1 MKQKVMNIK
10 PQEVTENGERSLRY
24 KGSDGN
30 YHTIGASEDA
40 SQDKTSNLAFPDF
53 VKEVNTDDSE
63 FEVSYK
69 ASFSDLT
76 TMRQG
81 YQEPTAANANDDS
94 VRATIVTECDE
105 IFSASDTILVQGV
118 NGYEPDGVTVSNKEL
133 VLLVLSCD
141 DTNGLRVKAL
151 NGKKIGFVE
160 GCVPSI
166 TRGAVLIKMGRMMS
180 AEDATSPE
188 VALPEE
194 YSYTQYCQ
202 RFAMQLREDST
213 RVSGI
218 ITASSPLNDSEREV
232 LEHFTKMRNRS
243 MLFGVAAKSYN
254 IDFEEVISTSGIWH
268 LAGKDFVY
276 DDDGFT
282 KESVLDLMREAF
294 TNCKSSSAKVLI
306 GGTDLISIMN
316 KMDSDQVF
324 AGTDA
329 GVRALHSTFGS
340 LYLVTSELF
349 DDCGMESAGMI
360 IDLAYIEKH
369 VKQPLRG
376 DFIDYVDTNGN
387 RIRGLLFTEECAM
400 VLKNP
405 RTHMRITKV

>member
-40 SQDKTSNLAFPDF
+40 SQDKTGNLAFPDF
-53 VKEVNTDDSE
+53 VKEVATDDSE

-118 NGYEPDGVTVSNKEL
+118 NGYEPDGITVSNKEL

-213 RVSGI
+213 RVSGV

-243 MLFGVAAKSYN
+243 LLFGVAAKSYN
-254 IDFEEVISTSGIWH
+254 IDFEEQARTSSMTMT
-268 LAGKDFVY
+268 A
-276 DDDGFT
+276 
-282 KESVLDLMREAF
+282 S
-294 TNCKSSSAKVLI
+294 
-306 GGTDLISIMN
+306 
-316 KMDSDQVF
+316 
-324 AGTDA
+324 
-329 GVRALHSTFGS
+329 
-340 LYLVTSELF
+340 
-349 DDCGMESAGMI
+349 
-360 IDLAYIEKH
+360 
-369 VKQPLRG
+369 
-376 DFIDYVDTNGN
+376 
-387 RIRGLLFTEECAM
+387 
-400 VLKNP
+400 P
-405 RTHMRITKV
+405 RSRCLT

>member
-1 MKQKVMNIK
+1 
-10 PQEVTENGERSLRY
+10 
-24 KGSDGN
+24 
-30 YHTIGASEDA
+30 
-40 SQDKTSNLAFPDF
+40 
-53 VKEVNTDDSE
+53 
-63 FEVSYK
+63 
-69 ASFSDLT
+69 
-76 TMRQG
+76 MRQG

-213 RVSGI
+213 RVSGV
-218 ITASSPLNDSEREV
+218 ITASSPLNDSEREM